1 MAAKVAGEFKK
12 SDILFAHGMENA
24 DGGTSSAGQPDD
36 GTSRAAE
43 LALQRLR
50 AFGGEVEMLLEKLV

>member
-1 MAAKVAGEFKK
+1 
-12 SDILFAHGMENA
+12 MENA